1 MVAELTTAAIF
12 VGSGGDEKM
21 GKESTQKCCVPH
33 QVFGMH
39 PAKDGD

>member
-21 GKESTQKCCVPH
+21 GKGSTQKCCVPH